1 MPRILIVDDEP
12 KIRKI
17 LSVLLKSRGYEIDEA
32 DSAESAYEKIK
43 YNGYDLVICDIKM
56 PGMDGIELMKKVY
69 EDFWEIPFIFITA
82 YADVESA
89 VNAMREGAIDYIAKP
104 FEEERIF
111 LSIEKAIGV
120 SKIIKERDELKKIL
134 EEKEIPDHIICESGL
149 MKKVLL
155 IISQAVKINEN
166 PTILLTG
173 ESGVGKEVVARYAHS
188 ISKRKNNR
196 FIAVNCSAIPAELME
211 SELFGY
217 EKGAFTGANK
227 RKIGIFEAANK
238 GTVFL
243 DEIGDMPLNL
253 QGKLLR
259 VLQEKKI
266 TRVGGYDEI
275 PVDVMIIAATNK
287 NLENLVKEGKFRED
301 LYYRLNVLPVHIPPL
316 RERKED
322 IIPLANYFMEKLTGK
337 KDQQF
342 FTKAVEKFLIE
353 YPFPGN
359 VRELKN
365 AIERAYIL
373 AFGKLPITMEH
384 IEFLSKSQK
393 TPLKD
398 NFILPDEGIS
408 LEELEKSLIR
418 QALEKANGNKS
429 KAAKL
434 LGLTRSKFRTRLKLL
449 KSDRDE

>member
-1 MPRILIVDDEP
+1 MPKILIVDDEP

-32 DSAESAYEKIK
+32 DSAESAYEKIR

-56 PGMDGIELMKKVY
+56 PKMDGIELMKKVY
-69 EDFWEIPFIFITA
+69 RDFWQIPFIFITA
-82 YADVESA
+82 YADVDSA
-89 VNAMREGAIDYIAKP
+89 VYAMREGAIDYIAKP
-104 FEEERIF
+104 FDEERIF
-111 LSIEKAIGV
+111 LSIEKAVGV
-120 SKIIKERDELKKIL
+120 SKIIKERDELKRIL
-134 EEKEIPDHIICESGL
+134 EEKEIPDHIICESDA

-188 ISKRKNNR
+188 ISNRKNNR

-227 RKIGIFEAANK
+227 RKIGIFEAADK

-287 NLENLVKEGKFRED
+287 NLEKLVNEGKFRED
-301 LYYRLNVLPVHIPPL
+301 LYYRLNVLPVNIPPL

-337 KDQQF
+337 KYEQF
-342 FTKAVEKFLIE
+342 FTKAVERFLLE
-353 YPFPGN
+353 YSFPGN

-393 TPLKD
+393 IKLNKD
-398 NFILPDEGIS
+398 FILPDEGIS
-408 LEELEKSLIR
+408 LEELEKSLIK

-449 KSDRDE
+449 EKNE